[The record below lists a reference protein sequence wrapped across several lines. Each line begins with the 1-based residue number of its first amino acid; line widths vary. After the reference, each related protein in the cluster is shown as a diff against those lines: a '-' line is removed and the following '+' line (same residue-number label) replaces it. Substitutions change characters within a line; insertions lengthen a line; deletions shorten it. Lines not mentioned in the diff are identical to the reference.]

1 MCEMQYFGEYVLGWK
16 GPGNLKADKGT
27 IVHKILE
34 ILAIIKL
41 NQQKNLPVIPDTP
54 YLIQDEACGLID
66 INNFDLHDIC
76 EKVFNYYAKIKD
88 QPWTDKDF
96 RDCELWANKAI
107 DFNGGAFNPLNM
119 NIVAPE
125 QHFDLVIDEPW
136 AHYDYVLDGKKIE
149 GQLGLKGTI
158 DLITSPME
166 GTYEIVDWKTGR
178 RLNWATGEEKTHEKL
193 MSDPQLM
200 MYFLAASKLY
210 PDIENIIVT
219 IDFIN
224 DGGPFSLCY
233 SKSDIPRT
241 LDMLKEKFEY
251 IKATK
256 IPKQSKSWK
265 CTKFCYFGKNTFT
278 GTEIKP
284 IIVFRN
290 GQVCSKGQ
298 TMTMC
303 EQMNFEL
310 YKKGMDKTVKEYK
323 APDHKID
330 FYQNPGE

>member
-27 IVHKILE
+27 IVHKVLE
-34 ILAIIKL
+34 ILAKIKL
-41 NQQKNLPVIPDTP
+41 ADQQNPNRGKEILWDIEDDTIGKVNCYP
-54 YLIQDEACGLID
+54 L
-66 INNFDLHDIC
+66 DLHNIC
-76 EKVFNYYAKIKD
+76 ERVFNYYAKIKD

-96 RDCELWANKAI
+96 RDCELWVNKAI

-119 NIVAPE
+119 NIVSPE
-125 QHFDLVIDEPW
+125 QRFDLIIDEPW
-136 AHYDYVLDGKKIE
+136 AHYEYVLDGKKIE

-158 DLITSPME
+158 DLITEPMP

-284 IIVFRN
+284 IIEFRN
-290 GQVCSKGQ
+290 GQTCAKGQ